1 MLDAKGDLI
10 SASAANTPALVTVG
24 ANDSI
29 LMADSAQAAGL
40 KWVDPAT
47 PSTQAFG
54 DAAAEG
60 TSDTFTRGDHKHAM
74 PADPVT
80 AHNTAA
86 AAHGSAWT
94 TWTPV
99 VEQDTGNSVAVT
111 VNTARYRQ
119 IGKIVFFE
127 VGMTVTGTGN
137 ANNEIITTL
146 PPVAPQAD
154 WYGVPMIFGS
164 GFVEDNSAG
173 FLYPCFGVIV
183 SSTAYRLR
191 STASGIGTAFL
202 GNNQFTAALTASDLI
217 RFSGWYEA
225 A

>member
-1 MLDAKGDLI
+1 MSEPTSFMRI
-10 SASAANTPALVTVG
+10 T
-24 ANDSI
+24 
-29 LMADSAQAAGL
+29 AAGAKNQIEGEL
-40 KWVDPAT
+40 AALAT
-47 PSTQAFG
+47 TATDGFEYIPTCA
-54 DAAAEG
+54 G
-60 TSDTFTRGDHKHAM
+60 TPTGVPTAYTGHVPMVFDTTNNILYIYDGSWIDVIA
-74 PADPVT
+74 V
-80 AHNTAA
+80 HNPAA

-94 TWTPV
+94 TFTPV